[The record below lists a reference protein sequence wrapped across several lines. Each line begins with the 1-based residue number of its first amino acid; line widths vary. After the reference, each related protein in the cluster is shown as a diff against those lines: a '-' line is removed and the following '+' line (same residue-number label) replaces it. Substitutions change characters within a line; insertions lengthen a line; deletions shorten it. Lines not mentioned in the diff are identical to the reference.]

1 MPAADDIRRW
11 SSVLATDPQSLVF
24 ADLAEALRQQGDLET
39 AERLATRGLER
50 HPSHAPAL
58 MVLARIAEAR
68 GDLSAASAHWDRA
81 RQHEPAPAHGHG
93 NGGAPPTPDRYSG
106 ADGNGAAA
114 SNGPNGG
121 MPNGHRFTPRVNTRV
136 EPGRIPNGRTTGA
149 AYPTASYPAISGFS
163 ATIASAPARPEVV
176 RSLVADADGLLL
188 ASPQPSDDMA
198 VLEAMAAAVAGVGD
212 DAARAMKHLNL
223 GAWHALVLETAG
235 DTLALAPAPAGSL
248 TVLSV
253 GRQVPIGRVR
263 ALLRVATARAAAD
276 GF

>member
-11 SSVLATDPQSLVF
+11 SNELATNPQSLAF

-39 AERLATRGLER
+39 AERLASRGLDR
-50 HPSHAPAL
+50 HPTHGPAL
-58 MVLARIAEAR
+58 GVMARIAEAR
-68 GDLSAASAHWDRA
+68 GDLTTAAGFWERA
-81 RQHEPAPAHGHG
+81 RLHD
-93 NGGAPPTPDRYSG
+93 PTPST
-106 ADGNGAAA
+106 GAANGSVA
-114 SNGPNGG
+114 SPRT
-121 MPNGHRFTPRVNTRV
+121 NGHAQVQV
-136 EPGRIPNGRTTGA
+136 AVGGRLTGA
-149 AYPTASYPAISGFS
+149 AYPTASYAAVPAFS
-163 ATIASAPARPEVV
+163 ATIAVPPPRPEVV

-223 GAWHALVLETAG
+223 GTWHALVLETGG
-235 DTLALAPAPAGSL
+235 DSLAVAPAPNGSL

-253 GRQVPIGRVR
+253 APHVPIGRVR

>member
-11 SSVLATDPQSLVF
+11 SNELATDPQSLAF

-39 AERLATRGLER
+39 AERLAERGLER
-50 HPSHAPAL
+50 HPAHAPAL
-58 MVLARIAEAR
+58 GVLARIAESR
-68 GDLSAASAHWDRA
+68 GDLTAAAAYWERTRSTS
-81 RQHEPAPAHGHG
+81 
-93 NGGAPPTPDRYSG
+93 PTPS
-106 ADGNGAAA
+106 NGAA
-114 SNGPNGG
+114 NGSSPS
-121 MPNGHRFTPRVNTRV
+121 PRVNGFGDAGANGGG
-136 EPGRIPNGRTTGA
+136 GRLTGA
-149 AYPTASYPAISGFS
+149 AYLTASYATVPSFS
-163 ATIASAPARPEVV
+163 ATLASPPTRPEVV

-223 GAWHALVLETAG
+223 GAWHALVLETGG
-235 DTLALAPAPAGSL
+235 DSLALAPAPAGSL

-253 GRQVPIGRVR
+253 APHVPIGRVR
-263 ALLRVATARAAAD
+263 ALLRLASARAAAD

>member
-11 SSVLATDPQSLVF
+11 SNELATDPQSLAF

-39 AERLATRGLER
+39 AERLAVRGLER
-50 HPSHAPAL
+50 HPTHGPAL
-58 MVLARIAEAR
+58 SVLARIAEAR
-68 GDLSAASAHWDRA
+68 GDLNAAAAYWERA
-81 RQHEPAPAHGHG
+81 RLYNPTPTSGAANGSIPSPRTNGHGDGPAH
-93 NGGAPPTPDRYSG
+93 APSR
-106 ADGNGAAA
+106 A
-114 SNGPNGG
+114 
-121 MPNGHRFTPRVNTRV
+121 
-136 EPGRIPNGRTTGA
+136 TGA
-149 AYPTASYPAISGFS
+149 AYPTASYAAVPSFS
-163 ATIASAPARPEVV
+163 VTLATPTSRPEVV

-188 ASPQPSDDMA
+188 ASPQPSDDMS

-223 GAWHALVLETAG
+223 GTWHALVLETAG
-235 DTLALAPAPAGSL
+235 DSLALAPAPGGSL

-253 GRQVPIGRVR
+253 APHVPIGRVR

>member
-11 SSVLATDPQSLVF
+11 SNELATDPQSLAF
-24 ADLAEALRQQGDLET
+24 ADLAEALRHQGDLET
-39 AERLATRGLER
+39 AERLAVRGLER
-50 HPSHAPAL
+50 HPTHGPAL
-58 MVLARIAEAR
+58 GVLARIAEAR
-68 GDLSAASAHWDRA
+68 GDLNAASAYWERA
-81 RQHEPAPAHGHG
+81 RLY
-93 NGGAPPTPDRYSG
+93 NPTPTSG
-106 ADGNGAAA
+106 AANGALP
-114 SNGPNGG
+114 SPRT
-121 MPNGHRFTPRVNTRV
+121 NGHADTPPPSVPRL
-136 EPGRIPNGRTTGA
+136 TGA
-149 AYPTASYPAISGFS
+149 AYPTASYAAVPSFTVTL
-163 ATIASAPARPEVV
+163 ATPTSRPEVV

-235 DTLALAPAPAGSL
+235 DSLALAPAPAGSL

-253 GRQVPIGRVR
+253 APHVPIGRVR

>member
-11 SSVLATDPQSLVF
+11 SNELATDPQSLVF
-24 ADLAEALRQQGDLET
+24 AELAEALRQQGDLET
-39 AERLATRGLER
+39 AERLAARGLER
-50 HPSHAPAL
+50 HPTHAPAL
-58 MVLARIAEAR
+58 SVLARIAEAR
-68 GDLSAASAHWDRA
+68 GDLAASSAFWDRA
-81 RQHEPAPAHGHG
+81 RQHNPTPSSGAANGGIASPRTNGHG
-93 NGGAPPTPDRYSG
+93 TPTAPP
-106 ADGNGAAA
+106 
-114 SNGPNGG
+114 GP
-121 MPNGHRFTPRVNTRV
+121 RA
-136 EPGRIPNGRTTGA
+136 TGA
-149 AYPTASYPAISGFS
+149 AYPTASYAAVPSFS
-163 ATIASAPARPEVV
+163 ASITLPPSRPEVV

-188 ASPQPSDDMA
+188 ASPQPSDDMS

-235 DTLALAPAPAGSL
+235 DSLAVAPAPAGSL

-253 GRQVPIGRVR
+253 GRHVPIGRVR

>member
-11 SSVLATDPQSLVF
+11 SNELATDPQSFAF

-39 AERLATRGLER
+39 AERLAVRGLER
-50 HPSHAPAL
+50 HPMHGPAL
-58 MVLARIAEAR
+58 SVMARIAEAR
-68 GDLSAASAHWDRA
+68 GDLTAAAGFWERA
-81 RQHEPAPAHGHG
+81 RLS
-93 NGGAPPTPDRYSG
+93 NPTP
-106 ADGNGAAA
+106 ATGAA
-114 SNGPNGG
+114 NGSAPS
-121 MPNGHRFTPRVNTRV
+121 PRTSVRTDV
-136 EPGRIPNGRTTGA
+136 PVAAAGRLTGA
-149 AYPTASYPAISGFS
+149 AYPTASYAAVPAFS
-163 ATIASAPARPEVV
+163 ATIALPPPRPEVA

-212 DAARAMKHLNL
+212 DAAKVMKHLNL
-223 GAWHALVLETAG
+223 GAWHAVVLETGG
-235 DTLALAPAPAGSL
+235 DTLAIAPAPAGSL

-253 GRQVPIGRVR
+253 APHVPIGRVR

>member
-11 SSVLATDPQSLVF
+11 SNELATDPQSLAF
-24 ADLAEALRQQGDLET
+24 ADLAEALRQQGDLEA
-39 AERLATRGLER
+39 AERLAVRGLER
-50 HPSHAPAL
+50 HPTHGPAL
-58 MVLARIAEAR
+58 SVLARIAEAR
-68 GDLSAASAHWDRA
+68 GDLNAASAYWERA
-81 RQHEPAPAHGHG
+81 RLH
-93 NGGAPPTPDRYSG
+93 NPTPTSG
-106 ADGNGAAA
+106 AANG
-114 SNGPNGG
+114 SLPS
-121 MPNGHRFTPRVNTRV
+121 PRVNGRADTPSTPAARV
-136 EPGRIPNGRTTGA
+136 TGA
-149 AYPTASYPAISGFS
+149 AYPTASYAAVPSFS
-163 ATIASAPARPEVV
+163 ASLTIPVTRQEVV

-212 DAARAMKHLNL
+212 DAAKAMKHLNL

-235 DTLALAPAPAGSL
+235 DSLALAPAPAGSL

-253 GRQVPIGRVR
+253 APHVPIGRVR

>member
-11 SSVLATDPQSLVF
+11 SNELATDPQSLVF

-39 AERLATRGLER
+39 AERLASRGLER
-50 HPSHAPAL
+50 HPTNGLAL
-58 MVLARIAEAR
+58 GVLARIAETR
-68 GDLSAASAHWDRA
+68 GDLSSAAGFWEQA
-81 RQHEPAPAHGHG
+81 RLHHPTHSTGG
-93 NGGAPPTPDRYSG
+93 TNGGAPSPRTMLR
-106 ADGNGAAA
+106 NGAPVPAGA
-114 SNGPNGG
+114 
-121 MPNGHRFTPRVNTRV
+121 RL
-136 EPGRIPNGRTTGA
+136 TGA
-149 AYPTASYPAISGFS
+149 AYPTASYAAVPAFQ
-163 ATIASAPARPEVV
+163 ATIAVAPPRPEVV

-223 GAWHALVLETAG
+223 GIWHALVLETGG
-235 DTLALAPAPAGSL
+235 DSLAIAPAPAGSL

-253 GRQVPIGRVR
+253 APHVPIGRVR

>member
-11 SSVLATDPQSLVF
+11 SNELATDPQSLAF
-24 ADLAEALRQQGDLET
+24 ADLAESLRQQGDLET
-39 AERLATRGLER
+39 AERLAVRGLER
-50 HPSHAPAL
+50 HPTHGPAL
-58 MVLARIAEAR
+58 SVLARIAEAR
-68 GDLSAASAHWDRA
+68 GDLNAASAYWERA
-81 RQHEPAPAHGHG
+81 RLD
-93 NGGAPPTPDRYSG
+93 NPTPTSG
-106 ADGNGAAA
+106 AANGSDQSPRTNGSATATA
-114 SNGPNGG
+114 SASA
-121 MPNGHRFTPRVNTRV
+121 RA
-136 EPGRIPNGRTTGA
+136 TGA
-149 AYPTASYPAISGFS
+149 TYPTASYAAIPSFS
-163 ATIASAPARPEVV
+163 VSIATGPSRHEVV

-188 ASPQPSDDMA
+188 ASPQPSDDMN

-223 GAWHALVLETAG
+223 GTWHALVLETAG

-253 GRQVPIGRVR
+253 APHVPIGRVR

>member
-11 SSVLATDPQSLVF
+11 SNELATDPQSLAF

-39 AERLATRGLER
+39 AERLAARGLDR
-50 HPSHAPAL
+50 HPTHAPAL
-58 MVLARIAEAR
+58 GVMARIAEAR
-68 GDLSAASAHWDRA
+68 GDLNAASGFWERA
-81 RQHEPAPAHGHG
+81 RVH
-93 NGGAPPTPDRYSG
+93 NPTPRTG
-106 ADGNGAAA
+106 A
-114 SNGPNGG
+114 SNGGVASPRI
-121 MPNGHRFTPRVNTRV
+121 NGHGDPAAAARP
-136 EPGRIPNGRTTGA
+136 TGA
-149 AYPTASYPAISGFS
+149 AYPTASYAAVPSFS
-163 ATIASAPARPEVV
+163 ATIVSAPVRPEVV

-198 VLEAMAAAVAGVGD
+198 VLESMAAAVAGVGD
-212 DAARAMKHLNL
+212 DAARALKHLNL

-235 DTLALAPAPAGSL
+235 DSLALAPAPAGSL

-253 GRQVPIGRVR
+253 ARHVPIGRVR

>member
-11 SSVLATDPQSLVF
+11 SNELATDPQSLAF

-39 AERLATRGLER
+39 AERLAVRGLER
-50 HPSHAPAL
+50 HPTHGPAL
-58 MVLARIAEAR
+58 GVLARIAEAR
-68 GDLSAASAHWDRA
+68 GDLNAAAAFWERA
-81 RQHEPAPAHGHG
+81 RLYNPTPTSGAANGSVPSPRTNGHG
-93 NGGAPPTPDRYSG
+93 DAPPQVT
-106 ADGNGAAA
+106 
-114 SNGPNGG
+114 
-121 MPNGHRFTPRVNTRV
+121 TRA
-136 EPGRIPNGRTTGA
+136 TGA
-149 AYPTASYPAISGFS
+149 AYPTASYAAVPSFTVS
-163 ATIASAPARPEVV
+163 LATPTSRPEVV

-188 ASPQPSDDMA
+188 ASPQPSDDMS

-235 DTLALAPAPAGSL
+235 DSLALAPAPGGSL

-253 GRQVPIGRVR
+253 APHVPIGRVR

>member
-1 MPAADDIRRW
+1 MPAADDIRSW
-11 SSVLATDPQSLVF
+11 SNELATDPQSLAF

-39 AERLATRGLER
+39 AERLAARGLER
-50 HPSHAPAL
+50 HPTHGPAL
-58 MVLARIAEAR
+58 NVLARIAEAR
-68 GDLSAASAHWDRA
+68 GDLNAASAFWERSRLYNPTPTSGA
-81 RQHEPAPAHGHG
+81 A
-93 NGGAPPTPDRYSG
+93 NGGTPSPRTNGYAEAPTSLPTR
-106 ADGNGAAA
+106 
-114 SNGPNGG
+114 
-121 MPNGHRFTPRVNTRV
+121 M
-136 EPGRIPNGRTTGA
+136 TGA
-149 AYPTASYPAISGFS
+149 AYPTASYAAIPSFS
-163 ATIASAPARPEVV
+163 ASIATPATRQEVV

-188 ASPQPSDDMA
+188 ASPQPSDDMG

-235 DTLALAPAPAGSL
+235 DSLALAPAPAGSL

-253 GRQVPIGRVR
+253 APHVPIGRVR

>member
-11 SSVLATDPQSLVF
+11 SNELATDPHSLVF
-24 ADLAEALRQQGDLET
+24 ADLAEALLQQGDLET
-39 AERLATRGLER
+39 AERLAVRGLER
-50 HPSHAPAL
+50 HPEHVPAL
-58 MVLARIAEAR
+58 RVVARIAEER
-68 GDLSAASAHWDRA
+68 GDLVSASAYWERA
-81 RQHEPAPAHGHG
+81 RYPYPAPGQ
-93 NGGAPPTPDRYSG
+93 NGSNGSVAGT
-106 ADGNGAAA
+106 NGAGLDHDL
-114 SNGPNGG
+114 GPR
-121 MPNGHRFTPRVNTRV
+121 H
-136 EPGRIPNGRTTGA
+136 TGA
-149 AYPTASYPAISGFS
+149 AFPTANYAAVPAFS
-163 ATIASAPARPEVV
+163 ATLATSPPRPEVV

-188 ASPQPSDDMA
+188 ASPQPSDDMG

-235 DTLALAPAPAGSL
+235 DTLALATAPGGSM

-253 GRQVPIGRVR
+253 ARHVPIGRVR

>member
-11 SSVLATDPQSLVF
+11 SNELAADPQSLAF
-24 ADLAEALRQQGDLET
+24 ADLAESLRQQGDLET
-39 AERLATRGLER
+39 AERLASRGLER
-50 HPSHAPAL
+50 HPTHAPAL
-58 MVLARIAEAR
+58 GVLARIAEAR
-68 GDLSAASAHWDRA
+68 GDLNAAAAYWERA
-81 RQHEPAPAHGHG
+81 RMS
-93 NGGAPPTPDRYSG
+93 NPTPP
-106 ADGNGAAA
+106 NGAT
-114 SNGPNGG
+114 NGAYAPR
-121 MPNGHRFTPRVNTRV
+121 PANGHPD
-136 EPGRIPNGRTTGA
+136 GYANGASRLTGA
-149 AYPTASYPAISGFS
+149 AYPTANYVAVPSFS
-163 ATIASAPARPEVV
+163 ATIVSPPSRPEVV

-212 DAARAMKHLNL
+212 DAARAMKHLEL

-235 DTLALAPAPAGSL
+235 DSLALAPAPAGSL

-253 GRQVPIGRVR
+253 APHVPIGRVR

>member
-11 SSVLATDPQSLVF
+11 SNELATDPQSLAF

-39 AERLATRGLER
+39 AERLAVRGLER
-50 HPSHAPAL
+50 HPTHGPAL
-58 MVLARIAEAR
+58 SVLARIAESR
-68 GDLSAASAHWDRA
+68 GDLNAASAFWERA
-81 RQHEPAPAHGHG
+81 RLH
-93 NGGAPPTPDRYSG
+93 NPTP
-106 ADGNGAAA
+106 
-114 SNGPNGG
+114 
-121 MPNGHRFTPRVNTRV
+121 
-136 EPGRIPNGRTTGA
+136 TTGA
-149 AYPTASYPAISGFS
+149 ANGSVASPRTNGHADAPVNLSVRATGATYPTASYAAIPSFS
-163 ATIASAPARPEVV
+163 ASIATPPSRQEVV

-188 ASPQPSDDMA
+188 ASPQPSDDMS

-235 DTLALAPAPAGSL
+235 DSLALAPAPAGSL

-253 GRQVPIGRVR
+253 APHVPIGRVR

>member
-11 SSVLATDPQSLVF
+11 SNELATDPQSLAF

-39 AERLATRGLER
+39 AERLAARGLER
-50 HPSHAPAL
+50 HPTHGPAL
-58 MVLARIAEAR
+58 GVMARIAEAR
-68 GDLSAASAHWDRA
+68 GDLNAASGFWERA
-81 RQHEPAPAHGHG
+81 RGH
-93 NGGAPPTPDRYSG
+93 NPTPSTG
-106 ADGNGAAA
+106 A
-114 SNGPNGG
+114 SNGSVASPRT
-121 MPNGHRFTPRVNTRV
+121 NGHGDAATPAR
-136 EPGRIPNGRTTGA
+136 PTGA
-149 AYPTASYPAISGFS
+149 SYPTASYAAVPTFS
-163 ATIASAPARPEVV
+163 ATIVSPPARPEVV

-235 DTLALAPAPAGSL
+235 DSLALAPAPAGSL

-253 GRQVPIGRVR
+253 ARHVPIGRVR
-263 ALLRVATARAAAD
+263 ALLRLATARAAAD

>member
-11 SSVLATDPQSLVF
+11 SNELATDPQSFVF

-50 HPSHAPAL
+50 HPTHGPAL
-58 MVLARIAEAR
+58 GVLARIAEAR
-68 GDLSAASAHWDRA
+68 GDLTAAATFWERA
-81 RQHEPAPAHGHG
+81 RLH
-93 NGGAPPTPDRYSG
+93 NPTPTSG
-106 ADGNGAAA
+106 AANGSVPSPRTMMRTEAPVPAA
-114 SNGPNGG
+114 
-121 MPNGHRFTPRVNTRV
+121 
-136 EPGRIPNGRTTGA
+136 GRLTGA
-149 AYPTASYPAISGFS
+149 AYPTASYAAVPAFQ
-163 ATIASAPARPEVV
+163 ATIAVPPPRPEVV

-188 ASPQPSDDMA
+188 ASPQPSDDMG

-212 DAARAMKHLNL
+212 DAAKAMKHLNL
-223 GAWHALVLETAG
+223 GAWHALVLETGG
-235 DTLALAPAPAGSL
+235 DSLALAPAPAGSL

-253 GRQVPIGRVR
+253 APHVPIGRVR

>member
-11 SSVLATDPQSLVF
+11 SNELATDPQSLAF

-39 AERLATRGLER
+39 AERLASRGLDR
-50 HPSHAPAL
+50 HPTHGPAL
-58 MVLARIAEAR
+58 GVMARIAEAR
-68 GDLSAASAHWDRA
+68 GDLTAAAGFWERARLHNPTPSTGATNGSAASPRTN
-81 RQHEPAPAHGHG
+81 GHG
-93 NGGAPPTPDRYSG
+93 EAQVPAGGRL
-106 ADGNGAAA
+106 
-114 SNGPNGG
+114 
-121 MPNGHRFTPRVNTRV
+121 
-136 EPGRIPNGRTTGA
+136 TGA
-149 AYPTASYPAISGFS
+149 AYPTASYAAVPAFTV
-163 ATIASAPARPEVV
+163 TIAVPPPRPEVV

-223 GAWHALVLETAG
+223 GTWHALVLETGG
-235 DTLALAPAPAGSL
+235 DSLALAPAPNGSL

-253 GRQVPIGRVR
+253 APHVPIGRVR

>member
-11 SSVLATDPQSLVF
+11 SNELATDPQSLAF

-39 AERLATRGLER
+39 AERLAVRGLER
-50 HPSHAPAL
+50 HPTHGPAL
-58 MVLARIAEAR
+58 SVLARIAEAR
-68 GDLSAASAHWDRA
+68 GDLNAASAFWERA
-81 RQHEPAPAHGHG
+81 RLY
-93 NGGAPPTPDRYSG
+93 NPTP
-106 ADGNGAAA
+106 
-114 SNGPNGG
+114 
-121 MPNGHRFTPRVNTRV
+121 
-136 EPGRIPNGRTTGA
+136 TTGA
-149 AYPTASYPAISGFS
+149 ANGSVPSPRTNGHADTPVAPQTRLTGASYPTASYAAIPSFS
-163 ATIASAPARPEVV
+163 ASIATPPSRQEVV

-223 GAWHALVLETAG
+223 GAWHALVLETGG
-235 DTLALAPAPAGSL
+235 DSLALAPAPAGSL

-253 GRQVPIGRVR
+253 APHVPIGRVR

>member
-1 MPAADDIRRW
+1 MPAADEIRRW
-11 SSVLATDPQSLVF
+11 SNELATDPQSLAF

-50 HPSHAPAL
+50 HPTNGPAL
-58 MVLARIAEAR
+58 NVLARIAEAR
-68 GDLSAASAHWDRA
+68 GDLNAAAGFWERSRLYNPTPTAGAANGSVPSPRTN
-81 RQHEPAPAHGHG
+81 G
-93 NGGAPPTPDRYSG
+93 NGNGNAATP
-106 ADGNGAAA
+106 AAG
-114 SNGPNGG
+114 SV
-121 MPNGHRFTPRVNTRV
+121 RL
-136 EPGRIPNGRTTGA
+136 TGA
-149 AYPTASYPAISGFS
+149 SYLTASYAAVPAFS
-163 ATIASAPARPEVV
+163 ATIALPSTRPEVV

-223 GAWHALVLETAG
+223 GNWHALVLETGG
-235 DTLALAPAPAGSL
+235 DSLAIAPAPAGSL

-253 GRQVPIGRVR
+253 APHVPIGRVR

>member
-1 MPAADDIRRW
+1 MPAADEIRRW
-11 SSVLATDPQSLVF
+11 SNELATDPQSLAF

-50 HPSHAPAL
+50 HPTNGPAL
-58 MVLARIAEAR
+58 NVLARIAEAR
-68 GDLSAASAHWDRA
+68 GDLNAAAGFWERSRLHNPTPTAGAANGSVPSPRTN
-81 RQHEPAPAHGHG
+81 G
-93 NGGAPPTPDRYSG
+93 NGNGYAATP
-106 ADGNGAAA
+106 AAG
-114 SNGPNGG
+114 SV
-121 MPNGHRFTPRVNTRV
+121 RL
-136 EPGRIPNGRTTGA
+136 TGA
-149 AYPTASYPAISGFS
+149 SYPTASYAAVPAFS
-163 ATIASAPARPEVV
+163 ATIALPPTRPEVV

-223 GAWHALVLETAG
+223 GNWHALVLETGG
-235 DTLALAPAPAGSL
+235 DSLAIAPAPAGSL

-253 GRQVPIGRVR
+253 APHVPIGRVR